1 MARDPRSETETAA
14 EHDWIRLKDQEL
26 LDRTIASLG
35 LRLEDSPVWP
45 LFQRLHAELARRGL
59 RFRPYAWLSTDWF
72 TPDGATGFAIPFY
85 LAHPRLVALERRQ
98 MLQVEGG
105 TKDECL
111 KILRH
116 ETAHALDNAYR
127 LRRTKSW
134 RATFGSAAEPY
145 DSSYTP
151 DPTSRSHVL
160 NLDYWY
166 SQSHPLE
173 DWAETF
179 AVWLQPGSRWRKRY
193 AGWPALAKLE
203 AVDRMMAQVAD
214 RTPPVRSRFREDPAH
229 RLHTTLRELYARK
242 KAVYAEESNPAFDGQ
257 LSRVFPPAA
266 DAPGRPRAAA
276 FLRKSR
282 RGLIQRVSHA
292 TGQHR
297 YLLDH
302 VVREMIDCSQQKD
315 LRLATPPSE
324 AIVDAAVVLT
334 SLTSQFLYG
343 AHPRYQR

>member
-1 MARDPRSETETAA
+1 MARLSRGNPKR
-14 EHDWIRLKDQEL
+14 DWVRLTDQHL
-26 LDRTIASLG
+26 LDRTIASLDLTLEG
-35 LRLEDSPVWP
+35 SMVAPLLERLD
-45 LFQRLHAELARRGL
+45 AELERRGL
-59 RFRPYAWLSTDWF
+59 RFRPYTWLSTDWF

-98 MLQVEGG
+98 MLEVEGG

-127 LRRTKSW
+127 LRRKRLW
-134 RATFGSAAEPY
+134 RETFGSASEPY

-151 DPTSRSHVL
+151 DPTSRAHVL
-160 NLDYWY
+160 NLDHWY

-193 AGWPALAKLE
+193 AGWPAFAKLE
-203 AVDRMMAQVAD
+203 AVERLAGDVAQKPAV
-214 RTPPVRSRFREDPAH
+214 VRSRFKEDPVH
-229 RLHTTLRELYARK
+229 RLQTTLRDLYARK
-242 KAVYAEESNPAFDGQ
+242 KAVYADEINPAFDGQ
-257 LSRVFPPAA
+257 LVRVFPPAA
-266 DAPGRPRAAA
+266 EAPGRPRAAA
-276 FLRKSR
+276 FLRESR
-282 RGLIQRVSHA
+282 RSLIARVAHA

-302 VVREMIDCSQQKD
+302 VVREMISGCKQKD
-315 LRLATPPSE
+315 LRLGSTRSDG
-324 AIVDAAVVLT
+324 IVDAAVVLT
-334 SLTSQFLYG
+334 SLSSQFLYG